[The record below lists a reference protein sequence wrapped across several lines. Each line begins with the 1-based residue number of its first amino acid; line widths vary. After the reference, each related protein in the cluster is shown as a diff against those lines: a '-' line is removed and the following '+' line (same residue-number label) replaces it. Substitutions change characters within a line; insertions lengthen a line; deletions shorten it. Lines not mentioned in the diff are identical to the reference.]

1 MDPFSKKLLKELEEM
16 QQQTGRML
24 RNMSLGRMMPMES
37 GNWKPPV
44 DIYEAEQEIYVYF
57 DLAGVDGDSLNV
69 LVDEHQLLVNG
80 RRQLPGHESIACI
93 HQLEI
98 ELGNFERTVSLPS
111 VVDANHVLSAY
122 SNGILVVTLPKRQQK
137 GKVNIKITP
146 GVE

>member
-1 MDPFSKKLLKELEEM
+1 MDPFSKKVLKELEEM

-24 RNMSLGRMMPMES
+24 RNMSLCRMMPMES

-44 DIYEAEQEIYVYF
+44 DIYEAEREIYVYF

-69 LVDEHQLLVNG
+69 VVDEHQLRVNG
-80 RRQLPGHESIACI
+80 SRQLPSQKSIACI

-98 ELGNFERTVSLPS
+98 ELGNFERTISLPS
-111 VVDANHVLSAY
+111 VVDVNNVLSIY
-122 SNGILVVTLPKRQQK
+122 SDGILVVTLPKRQQK
-137 GKVNIKITP
+137 GKLNIKIAP